1 MLTEG
6 SDTIQADH
14 SCAETGTFRD
24 NNDKTTAIDAVAHSV
39 ARSLAAMM
47 CDVQGKQVYVF
58 HEEGFQRCVPAEKS
72 ETLENVQIVLC
83 FLKLIPRDNGYNT
96 K

>member
-6 SDTIQADH
+6 SDTIRADH
-14 SCAETGTFRD
+14 SCAETGKFRD
-24 NNDKTTAIDAVAHSV
+24 NNDKTTAMDADSV
-39 ARSLAAMM
+39 ARSLAAMK